1 MSTVA
6 AGTPCWTDLATPDL
20 DAARRFYPELFGW
33 TGRIAP
39 EPEAAGYTIF
49 RRDGRAVA
57 GAGPPADPDQVP
69 VWSTYVATDDADLV
83 TTRVE
88 AAGGQVLVAPF
99 DVRDAGRMAVFAD
112 PAGAVFS
119 VWQPMRMPGAEL
131 RDAPGAMCW
140 NELVSPDPE
149 GAVLFYELVFGWHP
163 EEQSSCRA
171 PLHRLAVRGTDR
183 GRNDCRRPAAT
194 RLADR
199 PAYWSVV
206 LRGRADVDA
215 TAARATDPRRH
226 HPRPHPGTALLG
238 RPHRR
243 LRDPQGARFSLLQ
256 TATAAA
262 DSGASVRHDRGG
274 LAGGVTG
281 TTRGP
286 WSPGMTRTRAR

>member
-39 EPEAAGYTIF
+39 EPEAAGYTTF

-163 EEQSSCRA
+163 EEQSSAGPGYTGWRCGARIVA
-171 PLHRLAVRGTDR
+171 GMLPTPGSD
-183 GRNDCRRPAAT
+183 PP
-194 RLADR
+194 ADR
-199 PAYWSVV
+199 PAYWSVFFAV
-206 LRGRADVDA
+206 ADVDA
-215 TAARATDPRRH
+215 TAARATTLGGTILTPPRD
-226 HPRPHPGTALLG
+226 TLLG
-238 RPHRR
+238 RRTT

-256 TATAAA
+256 TDAA
-262 DSGASVRHDRGG
+262 GQR
-274 LAGGVTG
+274 
-281 TTRGP
+281 
-286 WSPGMTRTRAR
+286 